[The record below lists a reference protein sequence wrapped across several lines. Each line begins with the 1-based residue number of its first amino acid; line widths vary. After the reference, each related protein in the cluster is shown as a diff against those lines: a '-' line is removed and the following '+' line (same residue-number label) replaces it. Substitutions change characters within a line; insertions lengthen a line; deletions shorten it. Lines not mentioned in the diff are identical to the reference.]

1 MLPTT
6 LFNNSSITGTSLVN
20 FTIDN
25 QVTVAAIGLPAGATV
40 TFEMVQLN
48 TPGREAMGNGNCCEI
63 PADIMPHELAW
74 QPLMCCEG
82 QPVRVNAANP
92 FIVLDA
98 PQHVRLRALLTG
110 FDFSA
115 GPFTGDVIVYP
126 STSTI
131 TSDTMRGCCPDP
143 VVVPPPP
150 PPVTAAVSI
159 CPTPACFTWGS
170 TQYTN
175 ISDFVDDVKSLVLG
189 AAYNP
194 TTCTFSAPAGS
205 VFPDLTIV
213 ACVPVV
219 VPPVYCPS
227 FYLDTCGCNEVG
239 YAYRDNALRDP
250 AATVAIV
257 DCLGD
262 TAAWIYPAAGV
273 TGTVRHEVPY
283 YENNVLLGY
292 AANQS
297 DCAPPV
303 RANTTVN
310 VAAPAVTTN
319 VAAPVVNV
327 AAPVTNV
334 AAPTV
339 NVAAPSVT
347 LPAPTLVA
355 TAVSPTGVVTNTLS
369 NGNTVVSNE
378 PAANC

>member
-20 FTIDN
+20 FTIDS

-48 TPGREAMGNGNCCEI
+48 TPGREAMGNGNCCEV
-63 PADIMPHELAW
+63 PADILPHELAW

-82 QPVRVNAANP
+82 QPVRVNSANP

-159 CPTPACFTWGS
+159 CPTPACFTWGT

-227 FYLDTCGCNEVG
+227 LRLDVCDCNEVG
-239 YAYRDNALRDP
+239 FAYREGDIIDP
-250 AATVAIV
+250 AATELILACDGSTI
-257 DCLGD
+257 GF
-262 TAAWIYPAAGV
+262 AYPTPRPGA
-273 TGTVRHEVPY
+273 TVPY
-283 YENNVLLGY
+283 EDNNVVIAYLK
-292 AANQS
+292 NRS
-297 DCAPPV
+297 DCAPE
-303 RANTTVN
+303 ASTVVNVYNSPITN
-310 VAAPAVTTN
+310 VAAPIVN
-319 VAAPVVNV
+319 VAAPVVNN
-327 AAPVTNV
+327 AFAPTTNV
-334 AAPTV
+334 AAPNIV
-339 NVAAPSVT
+339 
-347 LPAPTLVA
+347 LPAPTVA
-355 TAVSPTGVVTNTLS
+355 SQTLDANDAIVTTLTNGTVFTTPLS
-369 NGNTVVSNE
+369 N
-378 PAANC
+378 C